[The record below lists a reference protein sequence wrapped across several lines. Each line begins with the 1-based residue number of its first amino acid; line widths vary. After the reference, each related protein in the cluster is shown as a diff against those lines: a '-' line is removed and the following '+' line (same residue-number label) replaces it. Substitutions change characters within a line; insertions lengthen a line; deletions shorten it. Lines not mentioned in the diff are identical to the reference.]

1 MNQALQDV
9 IEHRRTTNV
18 FEPNHTISDEQIE
31 HLVHLATRAPTSFN
45 LQNWR
50 FLAVRTPERKA
61 KLRKLAYDQAKVSEA
76 AVTFIVCGQLADYS
90 ALEGRLAPSAD
101 AGFMSPELVAGW
113 VGAAKGLYDDKPQMQ
128 RDEAIRSATFGAGSL
143 LYAAEV
149 HGFGSSPMI
158 GFDAVA
164 VTSEFSLLPDE
175 IPVMLVAIGRAATD
189 NWPQKSRR
197 PLTEVLSFA

>member
-31 HLVHLATRAPTSFN
+31 HLVHLAT
-45 LQNWR
+45 
-50 FLAVRTPERKA
+50 
-61 KLRKLAYDQAKVSEA
+61 
-76 AVTFIVCGQLADYS
+76 
-90 ALEGRLAPSAD
+90 
-101 AGFMSPELVAGW
+101 
-113 VGAAKGLYDDKPQMQ
+113 PQMQ

-149 HGFGSSPMI
+149 HGFGSCPMI
-158 GFDAVA
+158 GFDPVAVA
-164 VTSEFSLLPDE
+164 SEFSLLPDE
-175 IPVMLVAIGRAATD
+175 IPVLLVAIGRAATD
-189 NWPQKSRR
+189 NWPQKRRR

>member
-1 MNQALQDV
+1 MSSSQT
-9 IEHRRTTNV
+9 IRFRTNRLNIWSISRH
-18 FEPNHTISDEQIE
+18 EPRLPST
-31 HLVHLATRAPTSFN
+31 FK
-45 LQNWR
+45 NWR

-76 AVTFIVCGQLADYS
+76 AVTFIVIGQLADYS

-113 VGAAKGLYDDKPQMQ
+113 VRGAKGLYDDKPQMQ

-158 GFDAVA
+158 CFVSVGG
-164 VTSEFSLLPDE
+164 P
-175 IPVMLVAIGRAATD
+175 RA
-189 NWPQKSRR
+189 
-197 PLTEVLSFA
+197 F